1 MISCEEA
8 AHICNKKQY
17 KEASWKERIQLF
29 MHLVVCKTCSA
40 FSRKN
45 TNLTTLCDKAEMPS
59 LTAQEK
65 LEMKKRLRDQV

>member
-8 AHICNKKQY
+8 AHICNRKQY

-29 MHLVVCKTCSA
+29 THILICKTCAS

-45 TNLTTLCDKAEMPS
+45 TRLTHLCDKAQLRS
-59 LTAQEK
+59 LSSREK
-65 LEMKKRLRDQV
+65 EHMKKQIQQQT